1 MDRKEAMAWVVSV
14 CSGLLRK
21 SQVDTLS
28 ILVAATAAVGRLS
41 LAEIGRELAAM
52 QDQAAKYTIRRV
64 WRFTKNPHIEPVE
77 VMPVIMTRLL
87 RRKLKWHGKRPDR
100 RPLLVSLDWTKVRSF
115 HVLMAGIVVD
125 GRAVPLCWQSY
136 KDKVQGKSQNAL
148 EEAMLLRIQAALQGT
163 GVRGGEAVHMVIL
176 ADRGFRRASL
186 VEVCQRLKLDYLIRI
201 CDDVIVQTDRWRGNL
216 KQYPIR
222 RGDCRG
228 FRDVRY
234 RSDGVVQ
241 TNLILRWQKDLPP
254 KKDGFGGPWY
264 LITSLP
270 LGRGRPRKLS
280 DLYALRFDIEELFRD
295 AKNEH
300 LGWSLGKTRITRADR
315 LDRLILMAALAYVLL
330 VALGLWCREHL
341 DPRLWCTNRRKRE
354 LSAFSIAKVMR
365 QRTTP
370 PPIDDLIR
378 LLIASLA
385 TPEGK
390 WG

>member
-21 SQVDTLS
+21 SQVNTLS

-52 QDQAAKYTIRRV
+52 QDQAAKYAIRRA
-64 WRFTKNPHIEPVE
+64 WRFTKNQHIEPVE
-77 VMPVIMTRLL
+77 VMPALMTRLL

-125 GRAVPLCWQSY
+125 GRALPLCWQSY

-148 EEAMLLRIQAALQGT
+148 EEAMLLRIQAALKAT
-163 GVRGGEAVHMVIL
+163 GVPGAEGVRVVIL

-201 CDDVIVQTDRWRGNL
+201 CDEVVVQTDGWRGNL
-216 KQYPIR
+216 KHYPVR

-234 RSDGVVQ
+234 RSDGAVQ
-241 TNLILRWQKDLPP
+241 TNLIVRWKEGLSP
-254 KKDGFGGPWY
+254 KRRR
-264 LITSLP
+264 TS
-270 LGRGRPRKLS
+270 RG
-280 DLYALRFDIEELFRD
+280 A
-295 AKNEH
+295 
-300 LGWSLGKTRITRADR
+300 
-315 LDRLILMAALAYVLL
+315 
-330 VALGLWCREHL
+330 
-341 DPRLWCTNRRKRE
+341 
-354 LSAFSIAKVMR
+354 
-365 QRTTP
+365 
-370 PPIDDLIR
+370 
-378 LLIASLA
+378 
-385 TPEGK
+385 
-390 WG
+390 